1 MKKIITI
8 LLLTAPVMG
17 LAQKVAAQIGYNK
30 KFTDSLQ
37 YDKVVLPKTIQLSPD
52 LIKKILA
59 INNVQ
64 ADGNMLKN
72 YFNTQESNKSDI
84 VIKYQ
89 NGLGNI
95 NIMQPDNMPCLVPNL
110 QSVAAMPIV
119 KPLAT
124 DNMPNPLHKEKKEK
138 K

>member
-17 LAQKVAAQIGYNK
+17 LAQKKIALIDCHKNFINA
-30 KFTDSLQ
+30 LQ

-59 INNVQ
+59 INNVP
-64 ADGNMLKN
+64 ADSTILKN
-72 YFNTQESNKSDI
+72 YLNRQEINKSDV

-89 NGLGNI
+89 NRLGTI
-95 NIMQPDNMPCLVPNL
+95 NIMQPDNMPCQVTSL
-110 QSVAAMPIV
+110 QTVAAMPTV
-119 KPLAT
+119 KPLVT
-124 DNMPNPLHKEKKEK
+124 DNIPNPLHKEKQEK